1 MTASEIRPHLLSEIF
16 KEYFLILRNVTF
28 VNASDF
34 IEKIK
39 WFEKTEVENAP
50 LGNLIIYKGIFQTEH
65 KKYNFLHISCN
76 VQNIAVAS
84 LQFAKP
90 LVNVKVYLVYHIVI
104 LS

>member
-50 LGNLIIYKGIFQTEH
+50 LDNLIIYTKVFF
-65 KKYNFLHISCN
+65 N
-76 VQNIAVAS
+76 QNIRKTIFYIFRAM
-84 LQFAKP
+84 FKT
-90 LVNVKVYLVYHIVI
+90 
-104 LS
+104 

>member
-39 WFEKTEVENAP
+39 ND
-50 LGNLIIYKGIFQTEH
+50 L
-65 KKYNFLHISCN
+65 KKPKLKM
-76 VQNIAVAS
+76 
-84 LQFAKP
+84 LR
-90 LVNVKVYLVYHIVI
+90 
-104 LS
+104 